1 MTRWSP
7 ILAIACCVFL
17 VAEADAQM
25 ALPGGHPSQS
35 AAGIL
40 DALPP
45 DVQSKMQQLSQMLQQ
60 NIKEGK
66 ITEAQIQQELMSG
79 NLQQTIKSMN
89 PEAGHLL
96 DEINASVKSS
106 PNGENLPDLLGGLT
120 GQAQ

>member
-1 MTRWSP
+1 M
-7 ILAIACCVFL
+7 LAIACCVFL

-25 ALPGGHPSQS
+25 APGSHPSQN

-45 DVQSKMQQLSQMLQQ
+45 DVQSKMQQLSQVLQQ

-66 ITEAQIQQELMSG
+66 ITEAQIQRELMSG

-89 PEAGHLL
+89 PEAGQLL
-96 DEINASVKSS
+96 DEINAAMKNSS
-106 PNGENLPDLLGGLT
+106 NAENLPDIPSGPT

>member
-25 ALPGGHPSQS
+25 VPGSHPSQN

-66 ITEAQIQQELMSG
+66 ITEAQIQRELMSG

-89 PEAGHLL
+89 PEAGQLL
-96 DEINASVKSS
+96 DEINAAMKNSS
-106 PNGENLPDLLGGLT
+106 NAENLPDLLGGFQ
-120 GQAQ
+120 GHAQ

>member
-7 ILAIACCVFL
+7 ILTVTCCVFL
-17 VAEADAQM
+17 TAEADAQM
-25 ALPGGHPSQS
+25 VPGSHPSQN

-66 ITEAQIQQELMSG
+66 ITEAQIQRELMSG

-89 PEAGHLL
+89 PEAGQLL
-96 DEINASVKSS
+96 DEINTSMKTS
-106 PNGENLPDLLGGLT
+106 PNAENLPDLLGGF
-120 GQAQ
+120 QAHAQ

>member
-25 ALPGGHPSQS
+25 VPGSHPSQN

-66 ITEAQIQQELMSG
+66 ITEAQIQRELMSG

-89 PEAGHLL
+89 PEAGQLL
-96 DEINASVKSS
+96 DEINAAMKNSS
-106 PNGENLPDLLGGLT
+106 NAENLPDIPSGST

>member
-7 ILAIACCVFL
+7 ILTIACCVFL
-17 VAEADAQM
+17 AAEADAQM
-25 ALPGGHPSQS
+25 ASGGHPSQN

-40 DALPP
+40 DALPS
-45 DVQSKMQQLSQMLQQ
+45 DVQSKMQQLGQMLQK

-66 ITEAQIQQELMSG
+66 ITEAQIQRELMSG

-89 PEAGHLL
+89 PEASHLL
-96 DEINASVKSS
+96 DEINASMKTSS
-106 PNGENLPDLLGGLT
+106 NAENLPDLPGGLK